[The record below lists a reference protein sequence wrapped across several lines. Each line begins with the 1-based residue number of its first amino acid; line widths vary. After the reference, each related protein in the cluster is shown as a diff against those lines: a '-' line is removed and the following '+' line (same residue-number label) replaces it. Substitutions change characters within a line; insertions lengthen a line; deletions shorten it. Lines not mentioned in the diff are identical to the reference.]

1 MRLMQDR
8 YGTLSMR
15 ESLISNPRLSFEKL
29 EAATRRTMTPYP
41 LIQSALFLV
50 LFMVAVVSVGLG
62 GMMAFAQ
69 NEQRAVQAL
78 PILLINC
85 VLITVLAVYLVMRV
99 WRTLFSSKDGDPAS
113 QLHRRFLMIFS
124 LAAILPA
131 VVVGTFF
138 GSLMVRDI
146 NDLLSTNVRQ
156 VMTESRVV
164 SNAYLNR
171 ELELFQPDVRTLK
184 ATVNQSST
192 LLEERITFTDLLISQ
207 AVFWE
212 FPAVYVINS
221 EGRILAK
228 AESPSAPMYQAPSRE
243 LWDIAMD
250 EKGPLTVGNRSEIDF
265 LQALVRLDKYEDAY
279 LYTGRYLEEGIL
291 STLENMDALE
301 EIVTRVTTGRG
312 KIEKIF
318 LLTYIQAALLI
329 LIAAVWFGVVLASRI
344 VTPLGQLVMA
354 AEKVRA
360 GDLTTRVNVTG
371 VWDEISDLAGAF
383 NRMTRQLGTQRD
395 DLILEHDIS
404 EQRRQ
409 FSEAVLSGVSA
420 GVIGL
425 SRKGR
430 ITLMN
435 SSAETLLGKLSS
447 DVVGKPIADVIVPFE
462 AAYLAALEAVDRSVE
477 NQVSVETSYGERNFD
492 LRVSPYQGDQRDT
505 GWVMTFDDMTRL
517 VSAQRHTAWREVARR
532 IAHEIKNP
540 LTPIQLSAERLERK
554 YAGEVTSDP
563 DTFKSLTGTITRQ
576 VETLGAMVD
585 AFSEFARMPAPE
597 LKTVDV
603 HLLMETAVFV
613 QRVAFPDIRFTIT
626 DETQDGVQVLCDE
639 RLMGQAMMNLL
650 KNAGESVTSRVD
662 ADGLEDPDGRI
673 DILMDQ
679 HEGLLIITVVDNG
692 RGWPETQKDR
702 LFEPYVTTRETGTG
716 LGLAIVKRVIEDHGG
731 HLSLHDRVDNK
742 RGAYVKFS
750 LPMLSIDTTVDL
762 KPGTE
767 LKNKSRNNNEL
778 VD

>member
-192 LLEERITFTDLLISQ
+192 LLEERITFTDFLISQ

-447 DVVGKPIADVIVPFE
+447 DVVGKPIADVIAPFE